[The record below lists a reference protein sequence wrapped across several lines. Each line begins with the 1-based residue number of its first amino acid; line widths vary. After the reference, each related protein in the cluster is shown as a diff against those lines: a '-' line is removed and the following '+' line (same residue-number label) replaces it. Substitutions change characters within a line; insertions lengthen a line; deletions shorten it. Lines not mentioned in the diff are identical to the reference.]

1 MTGLPS
7 MDELV
12 TIQLPFAQALV
23 LSECL
28 DRLTRSE
35 EIDPFLDDAEK
46 WAFWYLDG
54 TLEAWNPVIFSD
66 DYGKYLS
73 EAKSH
78 ITRGMDE

>member
-1 MTGLPS
+1 

-23 LSECL
+23 LSGCL
-28 DRLTRSE
+28 DRLNRTE
-35 EIDPFLDDAEK
+35 QFAPFIDSAEQ
-46 WAFWYLDG
+46 WALWYLDN

-66 DYGKYLS
+66 DYDRYVQ

-78 ITRGMDE
+78 ITRGTDE

>member
-1 MTGLPS
+1 MTRLPA

-35 EIDPFLDDAEK
+35 EIGPYLDDAEK
-46 WAFWYLDG
+46 WAFWHLDG
-54 TLEAWNPVIFSD
+54 VLEAWNPVIFSD
-66 DYGKYLS
+66 DYAKYLHD
-73 EAKSH
+73 AKSQ
-78 ITRGMDE
+78 ITRGTDE